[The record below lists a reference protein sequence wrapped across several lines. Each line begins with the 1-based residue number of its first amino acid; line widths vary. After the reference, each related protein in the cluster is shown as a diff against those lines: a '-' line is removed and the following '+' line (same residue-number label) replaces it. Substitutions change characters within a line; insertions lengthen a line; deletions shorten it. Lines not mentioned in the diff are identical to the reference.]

1 MRRHVRI
8 PQKRSFRA
16 ESSFTTAQ
24 HEEGNSQPA
33 KISSRQQ
40 GSLVLP
46 GAVSDGLV
54 DAASAGAA
62 GGSGDDC
69 GVAAAAVGA
78 GGGCSVWDAASSVA
92 IAFGTADDWK

>member
-1 MRRHVRI
+1 MDAPARAHT
-8 PQKRSFRA
+8 QKRSFRA

-40 GSLVLP
+40 GSLALP
-46 GAVSDGLV
+46 GVVSDGLV

-69 GVAAAAVGA
+69 GVAAAVGA
-78 GGGCSVWDAASSVA
+78 AGGCSVWDAASSVT
-92 IAFGTADDWK
+92 IALGTADDWK